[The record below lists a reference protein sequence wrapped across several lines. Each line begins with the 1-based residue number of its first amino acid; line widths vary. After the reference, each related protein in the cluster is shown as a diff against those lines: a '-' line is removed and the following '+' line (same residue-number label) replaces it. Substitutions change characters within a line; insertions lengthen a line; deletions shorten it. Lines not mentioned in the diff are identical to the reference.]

1 MQQEDASDMTPKQ
14 KMKFDQLMK
23 KLDGGKEHMK
33 FKRTAKTPVQGDD
46 MFHGYVKDLAMK
58 EQTEIVEY
66 TTVSPKMAKVFDSL
80 KVGDTCRNTNLNDGG
95 LVMVT
100 KSLLEKKDASTQPTS
115 GWDSNYFR
123 KRMVYTFIKTPKT
136 EVVLMICPW

>member
-1 MQQEDASDMTPKQ
+1 MKHAEEKEELDKTQSSEKETLMQQEDASDMTPKQ

-80 KVGDTCRNTNLNDGG
+80 KVGDTFAYKTQRY
-95 LVMVT
+95 
-100 KSLLEKKDASTQPTS
+100 STWWFCDTS
-115 GWDSNYFR
+115 HY
-123 KRMVYTFIKTPKT
+123 
-136 EVVLMICPW
+136 